1 MNNESSILILDSD
14 EAFATVLQE
23 SLQQG
28 GEYRAT
34 VATSGDEA
42 LRELAA
48 TSFDLAIVD
57 LGLTEPDGAT
67 LARELRKEHPNL
79 RLMVIPVEGEEL
91 PPELSDLQVQG
102 VLPKPFFFP
111 ELPRRVADALAQPT
125 GEGPPPAEVTPVEPE
140 VVVSQ
145 SAVEPERIH
154 EIVQHMN
161 TLVREIN
168 ADAVILTSGG
178 SLIAHTGRLSAD
190 DASRLAQI
198 VGESWRTS
206 ARVAK
211 ILGREQLRF
220 EQSVEGGEHMFYS
233 LAVAEKITLSAA
245 LSASVPLG
253 LIRHRTKVTAEKV
266 RALIRPV
273 P

>member
-1 MNNESSILILDSD
+1 MNSEPSILILDSD

-28 GEYRAT
+28 GGYRVTLAS
-34 VATSGDEA
+34 SGDEA
-42 LRELAA
+42 LQELSAA
-48 TSFDLAIVD
+48 NFDLAIVD

-67 LARELRKEHPNL
+67 LARELRQQQSNL
-79 RLMVIPVEGEEL
+79 RLMLIPIEGEEL
-91 PPELSDLQVQG
+91 PPELSDLRVQG

-125 GEGPPPAEVTPVEPE
+125 GEGPQPTEVT
-140 VVVSQ
+140 
-145 SAVEPERIH
+145 AVEPEATPSQSVVQPERIP

-161 TLVREIN
+161 VLVREIN

-190 DASRLAQI
+190 EANRLAQV

-233 LAVAEKITLSAA
+233 LAVAEEITLSAA

-253 LIRHRTKVTAEKV
+253 LIRHRTKMMAEKL
-266 RALIRPV
+266 RALISPV